1 MAVELGVKL
10 VPCQMTMDLLGL
22 SREDMIKGL
31 GEPVGAT
38 AMLLEAQDAITL
50 FI

>member
-1 MAVELGVKL
+1 MV
-10 VPCQMTMDLLGL
+10 VPCQMTMALLGL
-22 SREDMIKGL
+22 TREDMIEGL

-38 AMLLEAQDAITL
+38 AMLVEAQDAITL